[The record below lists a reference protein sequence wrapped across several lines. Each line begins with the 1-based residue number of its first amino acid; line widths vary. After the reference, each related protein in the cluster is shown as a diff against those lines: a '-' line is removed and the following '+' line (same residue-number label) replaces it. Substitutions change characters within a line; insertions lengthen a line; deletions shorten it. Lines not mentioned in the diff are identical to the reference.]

1 MATTTAATVTTHAGS
16 VNQVAARPGVITAG
30 ADRASRSGIWVGIFA
45 ITMSFM
51 AFSSALFVREGSLD
65 WGHLV
70 LPSIL
75 YLNTLMLIASSGAF
89 ELSRRHLELHT
100 GGRVGSTGSGI
111 LWLAATLALGIAF
124 CAGQYFAWQNLRAQ
138 GIYLA
143 TNPNS
148 SFFYVLTFI
157 HVLHVT
163 AGIFAFVYLL
173 GRLLSGNGLLRR
185 SFFDNTAIYWHFMGV
200 LWVYLLLLCR
210 IKL

>member
-1 MATTTAATVTTHAGS
+1 MASTTAPAVATQAGKLSNS
-16 VNQVAARPGVITAG
+16 VVRPMASTE
-30 ADRASRSGIWVGIFA
+30 RASRSGIWVGIFA

-51 AFSSALFVREGSLD
+51 AFTSALFVREGSLD

-70 LPSIL
+70 LPSVL
-75 YLNTLMLIASSGAF
+75 YLNTLALLASSVTF
-89 ELSRRHLELHT
+89 ELSRRQMQVAS
-100 GGRVGSTGSGI
+100 GGMLRGEGLGAF
-111 LWLAATLALGIAF
+111 WLVATLALGTMF
-124 CAGQYFAWQNLRAQ
+124 CMGQYFAWEHLRAQ

-157 HVLHVT
+157 HVLHVS
-163 AGIFAFVYLL
+163 AGICAFLYML
-173 GRLLSGNGLLRR
+173 GRMAAGNGSVRR
-185 SFFDNTAIYWHFMGV
+185 SFFENTAIYWHFMGV